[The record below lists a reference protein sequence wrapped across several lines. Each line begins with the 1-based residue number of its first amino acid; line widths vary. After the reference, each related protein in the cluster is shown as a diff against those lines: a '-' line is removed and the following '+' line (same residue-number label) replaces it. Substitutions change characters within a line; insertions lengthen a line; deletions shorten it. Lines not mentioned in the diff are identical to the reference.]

1 VGVVTNVPL
10 PQGLEDHHVVTADH
24 MRTVLRTQVDVVLP
38 QGCAVLNADDALC
51 AGLAELCDGDVV
63 FYSRQAEHPAL
74 AAHCEQ
80 GRRFV
85 TVTGD
90 RVVLHRNRNQSTLL
104 DLSHPVVQGLL
115 AQRIGLP
122 GLLAVTSAALAL
134 DIPLPLVRAGLETA
148 DRLYL

>member
-1 VGVVTNVPL
+1 
-10 PQGLEDHHVVTADH
+10 EDHHILTADQ

-38 QGCAVLNADDALC
+38 GGCAVLNADDELC

-63 FYSRQAEHPAL
+63 FYTQAAQHPAL
-74 AAHCEQ
+74 PAHCEQ

-85 TVTGD
+85 AVDGD

-104 DLSHPVVQGLL
+104 DLSHPVVRGLL
-115 AQRIGLP
+115 AQHIGLS

-148 DRLYL
+148 DRLYA